1 MLNSTKAKPKRSD
14 VEKKLSTMVFII
26 FIILVIFCL
35 FTALYARIGLQLNTV
50 TDEFSTKNL
59 TIFCSLPRIISISE
73 IVLLLS

>member
-50 TDEFSTKNL
+50 NLLFFNGADFS
-59 TIFCSLPRIISISE
+59 SLPHIISISE